1 MMYQFSQTKI
11 DDAEYGDVSTSS
23 AQTDKNGSTFGDSTA
38 ITEYIG
44 DDGNKTTEMPSISM
58 SDGQTQSTATVVD
71 IKLSKD
77 KPDNL
82 SLDCKPTI
90 STDTTSYQTTVA
102 GYDFTLKN
110 GDDPFN
116 DYIATKGNSTNTY
129 TLTVN
134 GTTI

>member
-58 SDGQTQSTATVVD
+58 PDGQAQSTATVVD

-82 SLDCKPTI
+82 SLDYKPTI
-90 STDTTSYQTTVA
+90 STDTTNFQTTVA

-116 DYIATKGNSTNTY
+116 DCIATKGSSTNTY